1 MMLCC
6 IIFSA
11 TFSGSI
17 VNIPCRTWLFS
28 CKTIFSR
35 ISGHSDASFSIRFSS
50 MDRTGGVILLSPLS
64 THPMGS
70 KTWRSCILELQ
81 RSAISFSKRLW
92 ISRPNRQS
100 YRIYTLFYIGRNVL
114 YLKLFELMTDWAGFL
129 GESGILREY
138 DRYLYY

>member
-17 VNIPCRTWLFS
+17 VNIPRRTWLLS

-50 MDRTGGVILLSPLS
+50 VDLAGGVILLSPLS
-64 THPMGS
+64 THPMDS
-70 KTWRSCILELQ
+70 KTWKPCILELQ
-81 RSAISFSKRLW
+81 QSAISFPKRLW

-114 YLKLFELMTDWAGFL
+114 YLKLFEHRERAGGKGDS
-129 GESGILREY
+129 GERASRCFAV
-138 DRYLYY
+138 